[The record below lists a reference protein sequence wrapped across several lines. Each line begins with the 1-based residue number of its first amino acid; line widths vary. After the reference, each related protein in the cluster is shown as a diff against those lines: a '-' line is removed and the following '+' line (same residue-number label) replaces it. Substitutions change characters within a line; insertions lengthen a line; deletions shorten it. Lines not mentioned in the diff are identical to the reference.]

1 MLLVWDH
8 PREPRTRSAQR
19 YKLSFDIL
27 FPLHAARRTYRHQ
40 ATRRLRKATKGTLK
54 NRFYTTSPHVR
65 FGSEA
70 DICSA
75 ATHVRFGS
83 KADMCSANGHVC
95 FTPNSGHVQCKTECL
110 LRAKSGLMQCSK
122 RIAIR

>member
-54 NRFYTTSPHVR
+54 NRFYTTSAH
-65 FGSEA
+65 
-70 DICSA
+70 I
-75 ATHVRFGS
+75 RFGS
-83 KADMCSANGHVC
+83 KADMCTAAAHVR
-95 FTPNSGHVQCKTECL
+95 FTPKSGHV
-110 LRAKSGLMQCSK
+110 RAIADVCFGPIADSCS
-122 RIAIR
+122 AANSNTIR